1 MDTDAR
7 PQRARLVED
16 IAHADRED
24 RDPQT
29 PCGRDVA
36 APRQPERHVIEN
48 EEGRR
53 REVARRRAGD
63 AIRVPRLDPRL
74 GAAGP
79 RSGAADLRRALQPA
93 APPFAL
99 SASLHRW
106 PNLRSPIPV
115 DPHDVRRRACSVGSS
130 TNTNESLR
138 DGFGVS
144 DPHGVTPPL
153 LHQPSGRPVAPLGL
167 GQRRDELLLD
177 CPRLIPS
184 GRSPQLGDEL
194 TDRANDA
201 RVVGVLN
208 PATEHL
214 GIGQV
219 IPNTHRV
226 SRILAALRPYFI
238 ILIGSAR
245 ACRLDRLGRPQET
258 RRIRG
263 SVRSGSL
270 GRSWC
275 KTAGASSPPWRSTCW
290 TTKRGLT
297 GACTL
302 GRGARRNPSRLPDSE
317 RRARAYTPQMGSSGE
332 ADLRGWM
339 SRADPCTAPTG
350 GQVAIPA
357 VDPMIGIAKRSVR
370 GRLEWD
376 QT

>member
-74 GAAGP
+74 GAAAP

-144 DPHGVTPPL
+144 DPHGLRT
-153 LHQPSGRPVAPLGL
+153 
-167 GQRRDELLLD
+167 E
-177 CPRLIPS
+177 PRLDTTVRCASRTTVGSALSRWTSLGAPTTA
-184 GRSPQLGDEL
+184 SPAESSAC
-194 TDRANDA
+194 TSTA
-201 RVVGVLN
+201 
-208 PATEHL
+208 
-214 GIGQV
+214 
-219 IPNTHRV
+219 V
-226 SRILAALRPYFI
+226 SRTWLL
-238 ILIGSAR
+238 
-245 ACRLDRLGRPQET
+245 T
-258 RRIRG
+258 RRA
-263 SVRSGSL
+263 L
-270 GRSWC
+270 D
-275 KTAGASSPPWRSTCW
+275 PWRPNDP
-290 TTKRGLT
+290 RFGPDGLLYFT
-297 GACTL
+297 
-302 GRGARRNPSRLPDSE
+302 DSHNWE
-317 RRARAYTPQMGSSGE
+317 
-332 ADLRGWM
+332 DLRGSGPQWLWRRVGL
-339 SRADPCTAPTG
+339 RAKK
-350 GQVAIPA
+350 
-357 VDPMIGIAKRSVR
+357 M
-370 GRLEWD
+370 
-376 QT
+376 